1 MAMDKLLITGGAPLQ
16 GHVRASGAK
25 NAALPI
31 LAATLLADGPVT
43 LGNIPRLRDIGTMLD
58 LLSRMG
64 ARLALEDGCRVQVE
78 PCELTSF
85 AAPYELVKTMRASIL
100 VLGPLLA
107 RYGQADVSLPGGCA
121 IGARPVNLHIDGL
134 RAMGAEIR
142 VEGGYIRARAR
153 RLQGARLVMDMV
165 SVTGTENLLMAA
177 TLARGE
183 TLIENAAREPEVVD
197 LAELLIAL
205 GARIEGAGTDR
216 IHVQGVDSLGGA
228 TYEVMPDRIETGT
241 FLVAAA
247 MTGGCV
253 TVTQTRADC
262 LDAVLQKL
270 REAGAEIKVGA
281 DWIMA
286 DMQGRR
292 PRAVDIHTA
301 PYPAFPTD
309 MQAQFCAL
317 NAIAEGVGTLT
328 ENIFENRFMHV
339 PEMHRMGADIRIEG
353 NIAICRGVEQLTAAP
368 VMATDLRASAGLV
381 LAGLVASGESL
392 IDRIYHLDRGY
403 DNIEQKLSALGA
415 SIRRIPGGPGA
426 VAKAGQ

>member
-1 MAMDKLLITGGAPLQ
+1 MDKLLITGGTPLQ
-16 GHVRASGAK
+16 GRVRASGAK

-31 LAATLLADGPVT
+31 LAATLLADAPVT
-43 LGNIPRLRDIGTMLD
+43 LGNIPRLRDIRTTLE
-58 LLSRMG
+58 LLGRMG
-64 ARLALEDGCRVQVE
+64 ASLSLEDGCRVEVQ
-78 PCELTSF
+78 PRELTSF

-134 RAMGAEIR
+134 RAMGAEIH
-142 VEGGYIRARAR
+142 VEGGYIRARAQ
-153 RLQGARLVMDMV
+153 RLQGARLVMDLV

-177 TLARGE
+177 TLAKGE
-183 TLIENAAREPEVVD
+183 TLIENAAREPEVID
-197 LAELLIAL
+197 LADFLIAL

-216 IHVQGVDSLGGA
+216 IYIQGVERLGGA
-228 TYEVMPDRIETGT
+228 VYEVMPDRIETGT
-241 FLVAAA
+241 FLVGAA

-253 TVTQTRADC
+253 TVTHTRPDC

-270 REAGAEIKVGA
+270 REAGAEIEVGT
-281 DWIMA
+281 DSIRL
-286 DMQGRR
+286 DMQGKR

-301 PYPAFPTD
+301 PHPAFPTD

-317 NAIAEGVGTLT
+317 NSIAEGVGTIT
-328 ENIFENRFMHV
+328 ETIFENRFMHV
-339 PEMHRMGADIRIEG
+339 LELQRMGADIRIEG
-353 NIAICRGVEQLTAAP
+353 NVAICRGVERLTAAP

-381 LAGLVASGESL
+381 LAGLVASGETL

-403 DNIEQKLSALGA
+403 DNIEAKLSALGA
-415 SIRRIPGGPGA
+415 AIRRTAGA
-426 VAKAGQ
+426 GTSR